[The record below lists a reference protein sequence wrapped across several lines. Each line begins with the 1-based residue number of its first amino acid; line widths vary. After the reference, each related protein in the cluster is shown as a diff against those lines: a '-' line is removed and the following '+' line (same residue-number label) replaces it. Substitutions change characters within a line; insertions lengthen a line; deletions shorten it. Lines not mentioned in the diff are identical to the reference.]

1 MRGVVWLVLLF
12 AAAVVAAL
20 TLGDNDGLVSFFWGG
35 RRIDLSLNLFLLL
48 ALAAAVV
55 VLLLM
60 QALNAL
66 LTLPRR
72 AGEWRALQRERAAH
86 AALKESLVEY
96 FGGRY
101 SRAHKAAQRALTIQ
115 ADTGRL
121 ADDDELRVIARLLAA
136 SSLHRLQDRPAR
148 DGMLRDALD
157 AARRGSARAVAD
169 GARLLGAEW
178 ALDDQDVDRAESL
191 LAELPPGVARRT
203 QALRLRMRA
212 ARMARQPVAA
222 LHTARLLAHHQ
233 AFSKSAAL
241 GLVRSLAFEVLD
253 GTHDADQL
261 RQAWQAMEAAERA
274 DPFVAAHAAR
284 RAVALQSADDA
295 RHWLRPMWDRLGEL
309 SVDARTEVA
318 LALAGAAA
326 GIGHDWLP
334 RLEAAQA
341 DWPQDPAVQ
350 AAVGAAYAERGLWGK
365 ARRPLEAAAS
375 HADLQSSARRRAWT
389 ALAALA
395 RQEGDNDRAARC
407 ERAGLAIET

>member
-12 AAAVVAAL
+12 SAAVVAAL
-20 TLGDNDGLVSFFWGG
+20 TLGDNDGLVSFFWAG

-48 ALAAAVV
+48 AAVAAVV

-66 LTLPRR
+66 ATLPRR

-86 AALKESLVEY
+86 GALKESLVEY
-96 FGGRY
+96 FGARY
-101 SRAHKAAQRALTIQ
+101 ARAHKAAQRALAIQ

-121 ADDDELRVIARLLAA
+121 AEDDELRVIARLLAA

-148 DGMLRDALD
+148 DAMLRDALD
-157 AARRGSARAVAD
+157 GGRRGTAARAVAD

-233 AFSKSAAL
+233 AFSKSAAQ

-261 RQAWQAMEAAERA
+261 RAAWLAMEGAERA
-274 DPFVAAHAAR
+274 DPYVAAHAAR
-284 RAVALQSADDA
+284 RAIAMQAADEA
-295 RHWLRPMWDRLGEL
+295 RAWLRPHWDRLGEL
-309 SVDARTEVA
+309 NVDARAEVA
-318 LALAGAAA
+318 LALAGATA
-326 GIGHDWLP
+326 GIGHEWLP

-365 ARRPLEAAAS
+365 ARRPLETAAA
-375 HADLQSSARRRAWT
+375 HPDLAPAARRRAWR

-395 RQEGDNDRAARC
+395 RQEGDDARGGRCDQAA
-407 ERAGLAIET
+407 AGID